1 MVVAAVRLVVNEG
14 IPGAVRAAEGTC
26 TLTLELAEGDGSVDG
41 GVVDLGRVGDV
52 LRDVLDGVVVLG
64 LVGLPLNDRLDLC
77 SVSTQQTSV
86 SSRVRYENYITH
98 PQQCAC

>member
-1 MVVAAVRLVVNEG
+1 MVRLVVDESV
-14 IPGAVRAAEGTC
+14 PRTVRAAESTC
-26 TLTLELAEGDGSVDG
+26 TLALELAERDGGVDG
-41 GVVDLGRVGDV
+41 GVVDLGRVGDM